1 MENINGELE
10 IVLVT
15 GKRVH
20 VPVRKYDTIM
30 YVKNQIYKSENIPI
44 QNQRL
49 IANATILQDDW
60 TIGEMELFKN
70 SHIETVHL
78 VLKLSGVS
86 DINKEIQPYVQ
97 GDNGQKMAY
106 ASTPQQQQKKKK
118 RKAKY
123 NQEGRKRGSYAKRAC
138 SHCKQAHAAC
148 DSGRPCKRCIM
159 LGKEDTCRDVERKSR
174 RKDNIDYSKEF
185 PDLTS
190 FVDRVAALPDID
202 EATRHRHNHQIWEQQ
217 EQESAMLR
225 SQQQQQPIFLSSPPP
240 PPQQQQYQ
248 QPYAQQQ
255 QYQPPPP
262 QQHYQQP
269 PSATHHQ
276 STKNAHDQYDET
288 TYIVLGVIGILIGL
302 TGIHRFYIGDAGIGA
317 VQLFMSFV
325 VYALLGWMLGY
336 LTFFLPIIAT
346 IWAIVDVI
354 NASSTIKNK
363 NR

>member
-240 PPQQQQYQ
+240 PPQQQQQ
-248 QPYAQQQ
+248 IKTTQDIEDDFLFEDIMMDDDWPTLSQSSSS
-255 QYQPPPP
+255 PP
-262 QQHYQQP
+262 QFDDLVEFYPENIQFQLDGPERKDP
-269 PSATHHQ
+269 PSLGLFEDDPFAKQTENINQ
-276 STKNAHDQYDET
+276 LRSTVAFLQTKFVTDYAMNRT
-288 TYIVLGVIGILIGL
+288 TP
-302 TGIHRFYIGDAGIGA
+302 T
-317 VQLFMSFV
+317 M
-325 VYALLGWMLGY
+325 
-336 LTFFLPIIAT
+336 
-346 IWAIVDVI
+346 
-354 NASSTIKNK
+354 K
-363 NR
+363 